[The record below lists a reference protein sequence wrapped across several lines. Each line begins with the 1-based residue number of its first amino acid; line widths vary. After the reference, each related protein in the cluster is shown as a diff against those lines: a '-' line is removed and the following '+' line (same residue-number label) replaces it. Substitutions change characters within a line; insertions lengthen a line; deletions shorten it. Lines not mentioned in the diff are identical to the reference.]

1 MTEVKVN
8 SGICGFTHI
17 VRGRKDGQKI
27 IVDIDTPCEK
37 IKKMSHLEVGMM
49 DLFDIKDNLVME
61 KAKDVRCTAT
71 CLVPCAV
78 MHVCCIEVDFMSSTL
93 AKDVGNIG
101 IEFL

>member
-8 SGICGFTHI
+8 SRICGFTHI
-17 VRGRKDGQKI
+17 VRGRKDGKKI

-37 IKKMSHLEVGMM
+37 IKKMSHLEVDMM

-61 KAKDVRCTAT
+61 KAKEARCTAT
-71 CLVPCAV
+71 CLIPCAV
-78 MHVCCIEVDFMSSTL
+78 MHVCCIEADLMSPTL
-93 AKDVGNIG
+93 AKDSGSLS

>member
-8 SGICGFTHI
+8 SGICGFIHI

-37 IKKMSHLEVGMM
+37 IKKMSHLEVDMM
-49 DLFDIKDNLVME
+49 DLLDIKDNLVME
-61 KAKDVRCTAT
+61 KAREARCTAT

-78 MHVCCIEVDFMSSTL
+78 MHVCCIESDFMSGTL
-93 AKDVGNIG
+93 AKEVGNIG
-101 IEFL
+101 MEFL

>member
-1 MTEVKVN
+1 MTEVRVN

-17 VRGRKDGQKI
+17 VKGRKDGEKI

-37 IKKMSHLEVGMM
+37 IKKMSHMEVDMM

-61 KAKDVRCTAT
+61 KAKEARCTST

-78 MHVCCIEVDFMSSTL
+78 MHVCCIEAEFMSSTL
-93 AKDVGNIG
+93 AKETGSISID
-101 IEFL
+101 FL

>member
-8 SGICGFTHI
+8 SRICGFIHVI
-17 VRGRKDGQKI
+17 RGRKEGQKI

-37 IKKMSHLEVGMM
+37 IKKMSHLEVDMM
-49 DLFDIKDNLVME
+49 DLFDIKDNHVME
-61 KAKDVRCTAT
+61 KAKGARCTAT

-78 MHVCCIEVDFMSSTL
+78 MHACCIESGFMSENL
-93 AKDVGNIG
+93 ARDAGVLS

>member
-8 SGICGFTHI
+8 SNICGFTHV
-17 VRGRKDGQKI
+17 VRGKKDGQKI

-37 IKKMSHLEVGMM
+37 IKKMSHLEVDIM
-49 DLFDIKDNLVME
+49 DLFDIKDNIVME
-61 KAKDVRCTAT
+61 KAKDARCTAT

-78 MHVCCIEVDFMSSTL
+78 MHICCIEADFMSSTL
-93 AKDVGNIG
+93 AKESGNLS